1 MEEKKEVKTKKT
13 VKRKSSTFGIS
24 EVVGLIVITCVV
36 SMLFGYF
43 IKEALITK
51 EKGYEKVEGNLQD
64 FISQYNDIIENY
76 YGELDEDALLKKA
89 LEAVLDNIDDEY
101 SSVIDTT
108 DNQLMADLNGEY
120 KGIGLEV
127 MNDANLN
134 IIVKSVFED
143 SPAAKAGMKAG
154 DVITKFN
161 NIKLENSITTYLTSL
176 IASTDEEFVLEIKRG
191 EKVYKITLEKAIIY
205 INPVKSQVYEKDY
218 GKVGYLSLSAFSLKS
233 HAEFKKALDKLEKDG
248 IESLIIDLR
257 GNTGGHLSQTVKIM
271 NMFVDSTKIIYQTKD
286 NNEIEKYYSEGKV
299 TKTYPIV
306 VLTDKQTASASEMLT
321 GMLKDNLGAYQ
332 IGLTTFGKG
341 TVQDVKTYEDM
352 QYKYTTKEWLTPSGT
367 SINKKGL
374 VPNKEVKE
382 TEKVLEEAFNYLKEK
397 AQ

>member
-1 MEEKKEVKTKKT
+1 
-13 VKRKSSTFGIS
+13 
-24 EVVGLIVITCVV
+24 
-36 SMLFGYF
+36 
-43 IKEALITK
+43 
-51 EKGYEKVEGNLQD
+51 
-64 FISQYNDIIENY
+64 
-76 YGELDEDALLKKA
+76 
-89 LEAVLDNIDDEY
+89 
-101 SSVIDTT
+101 
-108 DNQLMADLNGEY
+108 
-120 KGIGLEV
+120 
-127 MNDANLN
+127 
-134 IIVKSVFED
+134 
-143 SPAAKAGMKAG
+143 
-154 DVITKFN
+154 
-161 NIKLENSITTYLTSL
+161 
-176 IASTDEEFVLEIKRG
+176 
-191 EKVYKITLEKAIIY
+191 
-205 INPVKSQVYEKDY
+205 
-218 GKVGYLSLSAFSLKS
+218 
-233 HAEFKKALDKLEKDG
+233 
-248 IESLIIDLR
+248 
-257 GNTGGHLSQTVKIM
+257 
-271 NMFVDSTKIIYQTKD
+271 MFVDSTKIIYQTKD